1 MSKLL
6 DLVTNIQNKSIE
18 VIDLTHTLNENF
30 PALVLPSEFG
40 QVAAFK
46 KEEVSRYD
54 DRGEAWYWNNFS
66 VGEHFGTHFDAP
78 AHWITGKDCKNG
90 TVDTI
95 ATENFM
101 AAANIIDASKE
112 CKENPDFVLDVE
124 FIKAWENI
132 HGEIEAKTW
141 VILRSDW
148 HKKDFEKDFINI
160 DENGLCHTPGPSKE
174 AIEYLIQKNVLGYG
188 CETINTDA
196 GMSFTWEFQLPCHT
210 LMQGAGKYG
219 LQCLRNLD
227 KLPAKGSV
235 IVANPLKIEDGSGS
249 PLRVIALVE
258 NTKKV

>member
-1 MSKLL
+1 MSTLL
-6 DLVTNIQNKSIE
+6 DLVKSIQDKSIE
-18 VIDLTHTLNENF
+18 VFDLTHTLNESF
-30 PALVLPSEFG
+30 PALVLPPELG
-40 QVAAFK
+40 QVASFK

-54 DRGEAWYWNNFS
+54 ERGEAWYWNNFS

-90 TVDTI
+90 TVDTVPVVSFI
-95 ATENFM
+95 AP
-101 AAANIIDASKE
+101 ANIIDASEE
-112 CKENPDFVLDVE
+112 CLQNPDFILTVDY
-124 FIKAWENI
+124 IKAWEDKN
-132 HGEIEAKTW
+132 GEIEQQTW

-148 HKKDFEKDFINI
+148 YKKDFEKDFINV

-174 AIEYLIQKNVLGYG
+174 AIEYLIRKNILGYG

-196 GMSFTWEFQLPCHT
+196 GLSFTWKFQLPCHT

-219 LQCLRNLD
+219 LQCLKNLD

-235 IVANPLKIEDGSGS
+235 IVASPLKIEDGSGS

-258 NTKKV
+258 NTNKV